1 MKNRGSVVENLEHL
15 FRQNTSVFKSKI
27 QYDQLILQ
35 ILEDPSINAH
45 CSNVDSA
52 DMKVQEDSDN
62 YKMIFG
68 LYIRGCCHSY
78 GKDIKEKENVKR
90 KSIRKPSLRT
100 EVKKCSIV
108 KSM

>member
-1 MKNRGSVVENLEHL
+1 M
-15 FRQNTSVFKSKI
+15 
-27 QYDQLILQ
+27 Q

-45 CSNVDSA
+45 YSNVVDSA

-100 EVKKCSIV
+100 EVKKCSIA